1 MTSDS
6 DFQLQHYAKK
16 KILFLLGTLEKSKCG
31 VSDYVHFLAERL
43 SLEGYNCLCVAL
55 NDKYLKETKSIVYE
69 CSNQNK
75 YQCHRFPQFLSW
87 RFKHNELKKIIKSF
101 DPDLISLQFVPYSFN
116 SKGFPL
122 LLLLSIKLLVV
133 ECNWHI
139 MAHELWTMPRHGFF
153 KRIFSHF
160 QKHLIFVLFK
170 SVNPRVI
177 HVS

>member
-1 MTSDS
+1 MP
-6 DFQLQHYAKK
+6 KK

-122 LLLLSIKLLVV
+122 LLLLSINFWSSSVIGTSWPMNFGRCLG
-133 ECNWHI
+133 
-139 MAHELWTMPRHGFF
+139 MD
-153 KRIFSHF
+153 FSSVF
-160 QKHLIFVLFK
+160 SLTSRNILSLF
-170 SVNPRVI
+170 I
-177 HVS
+177 